1 MEQETNPTDDVNI
14 EEIMQEIRR
23 QILSKKQVGN
33 TELPVAGRRFS
44 PAFYEQLYRAD
55 LVLGD
60 GGVKLDVTRSP
71 VPIIGALIDKLRAK
85 FHQLVIFYVNQAVI
99 PQNEFNVH
107 LFQAVTLLS
116 QELEE
121 ELKSAGDAA

>member
-1 MEQETNPTDDVNI
+1 MEQENNPTDDVNI

-23 QILSKKQVGN
+23 QILSKKRVGK

-44 PAFYEQLYRAD
+44 SAFYEQLYRAD
-55 LVLGD
+55 LALGE

-71 VPIIGALIDKLRAK
+71 LPVFGPLIDKLRAK
-85 FHQLVIFYVNQAVI
+85 VHQLVIFYVNQAVI
-99 PQNEFNVH
+99 PQNEFNAR

-121 ELKSAGDAA
+121 EMKPNGDIT